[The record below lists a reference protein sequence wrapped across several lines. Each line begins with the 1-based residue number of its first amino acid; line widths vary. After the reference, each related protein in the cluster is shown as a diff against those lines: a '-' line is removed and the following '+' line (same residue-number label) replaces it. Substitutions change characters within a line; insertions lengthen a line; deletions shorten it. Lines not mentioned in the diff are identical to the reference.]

1 MIIIHALEFTIL
13 ISQEVIWRP
22 LGIICTERKREFY
35 ILFDSFI
42 IASFTLHP
50 PECPIYSLP
59 SQSQAVST
67 SNVIKLELASVGLV
81 DENVAVP

>member
-1 MIIIHALEFTIL
+1 MIIIHALAFTIP
-13 ISQEVIWRP
+13 ISQEVLWRP
-22 LGIICTERKREFY
+22 LGIMCTERKREFY

-42 IASFTLHP
+42 IASSTLLP
-50 PECPIYSLP
+50 LECSVYSLP

-67 SNVIKLELASVGLV
+67 SDVIELELASVGLV